1 MKSAWSGRLEAG
13 QVAEN
18 DTLGMKNWSLG
29 NSESCVHVKVIV
41 YYEAIIMG
49 VVKEERSLCSMKV
62 IGSNGVLH

>member
-18 DTLGMKNWSLG
+18 DTLGMENWSWW
-29 NSESCVHVKVIV
+29 NTERCVHVKVIV
-41 YYEAIIMG
+41 YYEAIMG